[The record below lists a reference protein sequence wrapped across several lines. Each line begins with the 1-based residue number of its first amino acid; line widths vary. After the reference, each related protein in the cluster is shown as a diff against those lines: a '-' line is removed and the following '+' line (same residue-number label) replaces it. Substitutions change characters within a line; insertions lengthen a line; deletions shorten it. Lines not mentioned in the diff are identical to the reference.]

1 MKKVFSIL
9 LFLLSSSS
17 IFAQPTVS
25 LNSVIT
31 GLTQPIQIVHAGD
44 GSNRMFIPQK
54 GGIIKVFN
62 KNLAALGT
70 FLTITGIS
78 TGGEQ
83 GLLSMCFHPQYKT
96 NGFFFVFYTT
106 LTGDLEVARYKIGST
121 NDSTNLARPSSKKIV
136 ITVPHSTF
144 SNHNGGTL
152 RFGKDGYLYLSTG
165 DGGSGGD
172 PFNYAQNNSVLLGK
186 MLRLNVNTSET
197 PPFYTIPPGNLVL
210 PGNTAP
216 NEVLAYGLRN
226 PFRWNFDR
234 LTGDMWIGDVGQNA
248 FEEFNHCLKDS
259 LAGVNYGW
267 RCYEGN
273 SNYNLTSGC
282 NAPKYKFP
290 FLTYPTLGSSAIGGT
305 VYRGETFFS
314 MKGYYLGADFF
325 SGQLFKVKYD
335 SLTKTYDTSSQTIP
349 VGGIADIGES
359 EDGELYI
366 PSLYT
371 GTVFRVQANG
381 PVQYT
386 FTGNGN
392 WTNPNNWSNNT
403 VPPSTSVSGSIIVIR
418 PITGGECIVNV
429 PVTIATGTKI
439 VIENNKILRMS
450 ANLAI
455 Q

>member
-1 MKKVFSIL
+1 MKKALSIL
-9 LFLLSSSS
+9 LFFLSSSS

-31 GLTQPIQIVHAGD
+31 GLSQPIQIVHAGD

-54 GGIIKVFN
+54 DGVIKVYS
-62 KNLAALGT
+62 KNLSALGT
-70 FLTITGIS
+70 FLTVAGIS

-96 NGFFFVFYTT
+96 NGLFFVFYTT
-106 LTGDLEVARYKIGST
+106 LTGDLEVARYRVGST
-121 NDSTNLARPSSKKIV
+121 IDSINLARPSSKKIV

-144 SNHNGGTL
+144 ANHNGGTL
-152 RFGKDGYLYLSTG
+152 RFGKDGYLYFSTG

-172 PFNYAQNNSVLLGK
+172 PFNNAQNNSVLLGK

-197 PPFYTIPPGNLVL
+197 SPFYTIPPGNLIL
-210 PGNTAP
+210 PGNTTA

-234 LTGDMWIGDVGQNA
+234 LTGDMWIADVGQNA
-248 FEEFNHCLKDS
+248 FEEFNHCLRDS

-267 RCYEGN
+267 RCYEGDN
-273 SNYNLTSGC
+273 NYNLAGC

-314 MKGYYLGADFF
+314 MKGYYLGADFY

-335 SLTKTYDTSSQTIP
+335 SLTKTYDTSSETIP

-371 GTVFRVQANG
+371 GTVFRVHASG

-418 PITGGECIVNV
+418 PITEGECIVNV
-429 PVTIATGTKI
+429 PVTIAMGTKI
-439 VIENNKILRMS
+439 LIENNKILRMS
-450 ANLAI
+450 SNLAI